1 MTITLT
7 QAAAQ
12 QIRRQIARRG
22 KGLALRVG
30 VKTVGCSGLAYT
42 YALADELNSGDVVFE
57 GHDAKL
63 VVDPG
68 SLFMIDGARLDFVT
82 EGLKQSFQFEN
93 PNADSTCG
101 CGESF
106 NLKAV
111 KAGVV
116 AGSG

>member
-7 QAAAQ
+7 EAAAK
-12 QIRRQIARRG
+12 QIHTQIARRG
-22 KGLALRVG
+22 KGVALRVG

-42 YALADELNSGDVVFE
+42 YALDDELRGDDVLFE

-63 VVDPG
+63 VVDPK
-68 SLFMIDGARLDFVT
+68 SLGMIDGARLDFVT
-82 EGLKQSFQFEN
+82 EGLKQSFQFDN
-93 PNADSTCG
+93 PNADVTCG

-111 KAGVV
+111 AAPGPR
-116 AGSG
+116 

>member
-1 MTITLT
+1 MTVTLT
-7 QAAAQ
+7 EAAAKH
-12 QIRRQIARRG
+12 ISTQIAKRG
-22 KGLALRVG
+22 KGIALRVG

-42 YALADELNSGDVVFE
+42 YTLADELRGDDVLFE

-63 VVDPG
+63 VVDPK
-68 SLFMIDGARLDFVT
+68 SLAIIDGARLDFVT
-82 EGLKQSFQFEN
+82 EGLKQSFQFDN

-106 NLKAV
+106 NLKAG
-111 KAGVV
+111 AA

>member
-7 QAAAQ
+7 EAASK
-12 QIRRQIARRG
+12 QIRAQITKRG

-30 VKTVGCSGLAYT
+30 VKNVGCSGLAYT
-42 YALADELNSGDVVFE
+42 YEIADEVRVGDQLFE

-63 VVDPG
+63 VVNQK
-68 SLFMIDGARLDFVT
+68 SLYVIDGACLDFIT

-93 PNADSTCG
+93 PKVDSTCG

-106 NLKAV
+106 NLKADAT
-111 KAGVV
+111 AGTK
-116 AGSG
+116 

>member
-7 QAAAQ
+7 EAAAR
-12 QIRRQIARRG
+12 QIRSQIAKRG

-42 YALADELNSGDVVFE
+42 YALADEVVAGDVLFE
-57 GHDAKL
+57 GQDAKV
-63 VVDPG
+63 VVDAK
-68 SLFMIDGARLDFVT
+68 SLAIIDGARLDFVT
-82 EGLKQSFQFEN
+82 EGLKQSFQFDN

-106 NLKAV
+106 NLKAT
-111 KAGVV
+111 ATSRPG
-116 AGSG
+116 